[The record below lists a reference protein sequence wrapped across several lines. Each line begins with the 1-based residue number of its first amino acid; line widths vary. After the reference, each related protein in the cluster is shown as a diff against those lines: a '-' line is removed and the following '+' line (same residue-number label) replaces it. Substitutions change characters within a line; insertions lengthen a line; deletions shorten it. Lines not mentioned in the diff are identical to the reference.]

1 MIKRILPTP
10 AFKAAINA
18 NSPSDTNPF
27 ATIADVIG
35 INIVTVPTYSS
46 LPSPATVTNKY
57 YRTLVGEN
65 SSWRPAWLGGTYYP
79 EGIYFSDG
87 STWDYV
93 GEFPYQADQ
102 LEVDAGVND
111 KNFVTPLTLKNAA
124 QWSSKQDVLGYTPAN
139 KAGEAFTGNI
149 SAPNLSGSNTG
160 DETTGSI
167 QTKRPIKTVNTIS
180 LEGVGNVDLTN
191 GYTTIIKSANQDYT
205 GTTGNDSDF
214 VISVD
219 AGGIYQIKLSL
230 MISSNNTTADTRV
243 YFQSPSVVFKG
254 VGSLIAWNAAGSTP
268 VTASLRSISNF
279 SSAAAVGQP
288 TANIDE
294 IQSVFG
300 EVTYRMAAAGTL
312 YLGFGNNVNT
322 PGAISRMWAGSSI
335 SYKKIN

>member
-79 EGIYFSDG
+79 KGIYFSDG

-139 KAGEAFTGNI
+139 KAGETFTGNI
-149 SAPNLSGSNTG
+149 SAPNLSGTNTG
-160 DETTGSI
+160 DETTSSI
-167 QTKRPIKTVNTIS
+167 QTKRPIKTVNGNS
-180 LEGVGNVDLTN
+180 LEGSGDIDLNNGN
-191 GYTTIIKSANQDYT
+191 TTIIKSSNQDII
-205 GTTGNDSDF
+205 GTTGNDTELF
-214 VISVD
+214 FPVV
-219 AGGIYQIKLSL
+219 AGGIYHIKFSFIMSCNKTSADSKTFFRTNSATMLGAGGILSH
-230 MISSNNTTADTRV
+230 TAT
-243 YFQSPSVVFKG
+243 G
-254 VGSLIAWNAAGSTP
+254 VI
-268 VTASLRSISNF
+268 TAFGGRSISNF
-279 SSAAAVGQP
+279 SANNVVGAI
-288 TANIDE
+288 TASLDDPI
-294 IQSVFG
+294 VTYG
-300 EVTYRMAAAGTL
+300 EVVYRVSANDTIL
-312 YLGFGNNVNT
+312 VGFGNNT
-322 PGAISRMWAGSSI
+322 ATAGATSRMWAGSMI